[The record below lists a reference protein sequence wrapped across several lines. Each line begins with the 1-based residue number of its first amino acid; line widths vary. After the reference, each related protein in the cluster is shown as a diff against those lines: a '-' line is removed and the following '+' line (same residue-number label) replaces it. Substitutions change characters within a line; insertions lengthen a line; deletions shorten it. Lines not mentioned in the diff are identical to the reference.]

1 MKRALLSEALG
12 TFGLVLFAT
21 TATAIDTQTG
31 ALGLG
36 GVAAV
41 CGLTVFALIQAF
53 GDVSGAHLNPAVT
66 VGFWAAGRLAGR
78 AVLPYAAAQLAGG
91 LVASGLLRLLLPGSS
106 TLGGNHPHFG
116 TTPALAAEI
125 ILTFWLM
132 LVVLRV
138 AHGSRERG
146 LLAGL
151 TIGGVV
157 TLEVLTGGPISGGS
171 MNPVRSLAPA
181 LVSGHLTS
189 AWLYVV
195 GPLAGALLAVGADRL
210 LRPAPVGPPP
220 VGPAPEATPE

>member
-1 MKRALLSEALG
+1 MTRALLSEALG

-21 TATAIDTQTG
+21 TATAIDVQTG

-78 AVLPYAAAQLAGG
+78 AVLPYAAAQLGGG
-91 LVASGLLRLLLPGSS
+91 LAASGLVRLLVPGSP
-106 TLGGNHPHFG
+106 TLGGTHPSFG
-116 TTPALAAEI
+116 TIPALAAEVV
-125 ILTFWLM
+125 LTFWLM
-132 LVVLRV
+132 LIVLRV
-138 AHGSRERG
+138 AHGSQERG

-151 TIGGVV
+151 TIGAVV
-157 TLEVLTGGPISGGS
+157 ALEILTGGPISGGS

-181 LVSGHLTS
+181 LVSGHLPG

-195 GPLAGALLAVGADRL
+195 GPLAGALLAAGTDRL
-210 LRPAPVGPPP
+210 LRPAPGT
-220 VGPAPEATPE
+220 AAHTA